1 MRGLYE
7 RALHS
12 RQSVPS
18 AGWCT
23 MRTRSSARQVQAYAH
38 PALLSL
44 DVLSNTLAYVEVKEG
59 CKFSVA
65 VICKDWRDAW
75 RRRCAGL
82 YRVLRVGAGD
92 FSFADHLGLSC
103 HGVLV
108 ADYGHSCL
116 QQMQWDGVE
125 MDVYG
130 GLDTPSAVAPGPGTT
145 VWVVNHD
152 SEGLAC
158 LDLEDVDEENRLN
171 QDSPVLWAT
180 LEGYAEGTGME
191 QLLADYRPQ
200 DVAAAGGMLLVLCTT
215 GSAFSGG
222 VYGRVA
228 VLGRSTGRVYSVF
241 GTNDDTGATIAIDEL
256 RGPSS
261 LAVRDNYCFIA
272 DRYNQ
277 RIAVFDWQQETFV
290 RSIGRDGTA
299 PILDIGDEAYWDD
312 DYEDERRGTGPGEFD
327 EPYGVAVRGNTLFV
341 SESGGRR
348 IQLLRLPDDL
358 ADTSKP
364 VETLQVIP
372 SPDGRELSG
381 LCLEGNPPYDR
392 LWCLGPAMAQGGTT
406 ADRRSC
412 VHILGPCV

>member
-1 MRGLYE
+1 
-7 RALHS
+7 
-12 RQSVPS
+12 
-18 AGWCT
+18 
-23 MRTRSSARQVQAYAH
+23 MRTRSSAKLVQAYAH
-38 PALLSL
+38 PALLSE
-44 DVLSNTLAYVEVKEG
+44 DVLSCMHPFLSVEDGYRYKTATV
-59 CKFSVA
+59 CKP
-65 VICKDWRDAW
+65 WQRAW
-75 RRRCAGL
+75 RRRCTGL
-82 YRVLRVGAGD
+82 YRVIRVGAGD
-92 FSFADHLGLSC
+92 FSYADHVGLSC
-103 HGVLV
+103 RGVLV
-108 ADYGHSCL
+108 ADYGHGCL
-116 QQMQWDGVE
+116 QQMQWNGVE

-299 PILDIGDEAYWDD
+299 PILDIGDEPYWEDD
-312 DYEDERRGTGPGEFD
+312 EYEDERRGTGPGEFD
-327 EPYGVAVRGNTLFV
+327 EPWGVAVRGNTLFV

-348 IQLLRLPDDL
+348 IQILRLPDDL

-364 VETLQVIP
+364 VEALQVIP
-372 SPDGRELSG
+372 SPDGRQLSG
-381 LCLEGNPPYDR
+381 LCSDGDR
-392 LWCLGPAMAQGGTT
+392 LWCMGPSIWARGWTT
-406 ADRRSC
+406 GPSRA
-412 VHILGPCV
+412 HILGPCV

>member
-1 MRGLYE
+1 M
-7 RALHS
+7 S
-12 RQSVPS
+12 
-18 AGWCT
+18 
-23 MRTRSSARQVQAYAH
+23 TRSSAKLVQAYAH
-38 PALLSL
+38 PALLSE
-44 DVLSNTLAYVEVKEG
+44 DVLSCMHPFLSVEDGYRYKTATV
-59 CKFSVA
+59 CKP
-65 VICKDWRDAW
+65 WQRAW
-75 RRRCAGL
+75 RRRCTGL
-82 YRVLRVGAGD
+82 YRVIRVGAGD
-92 FSFADHLGLSC
+92 FSYADHVGLSC
-103 HGVLV
+103 RGVLV
-108 ADYGHSCL
+108 ADYGHGCL
-116 QQMQWDGVE
+116 QQMQWNGVE

-130 GLDTPSAVAPGPGTT
+130 GLETPSAVAPGPGTT
-145 VWVVNHD
+145 VWVINHD
-152 SEGLAC
+152 SEGLGC

-171 QDSPVLWAT
+171 QDMPVLYAT

-200 DVAAAGGMLLVLCTT
+200 DVAAAGDMLLVLCTT
-215 GSAFSGG
+215 GGAFSGG
-222 VYGRVA
+222 VLGRVA
-228 VLGRSTGRVYSVF
+228 VLGRSTGSVYSVF

-256 RGPSS
+256 RGPCS
-261 LAVRDNYCFIA
+261 LAVRDNYCFVA

-277 RIAVFDWQQETFV
+277 RIAVFDWHQGTFV

-299 PILDIGDEAYWDD
+299 PTLEIGDGPYWDD

-327 EPYGVAVRGNTLFV
+327 EPWGVAVRGNTLFV

-358 ADTSKP
+358 ADSSKP
-364 VETLQVIP
+364 VEALQVIP

-381 LCLEGNPPYDR
+381 LCLEGNPPHDR

>member
-1 MRGLYE
+1 
-7 RALHS
+7 
-12 RQSVPS
+12 
-18 AGWCT
+18 
-23 MRTRSSARQVQAYAH
+23 MRTRSSAKLVQAYAH
-38 PALLSL
+38 PALLSE
-44 DVLSNTLAYVEVKEG
+44 DVLSCMHPFLSVEDGYRYKTATV
-59 CKFSVA
+59 CKP
-65 VICKDWRDAW
+65 WQRAW

-82 YRVLRVGAGD
+82 YRVIRVGAGD
-92 FSFADHLGLSC
+92 FSYADHVGLSC
-103 HGVLV
+103 RGVLV
-108 ADYGHSCL
+108 ADYGHGCL
-116 QQMQWDGVE
+116 QQMQWNGVE
-125 MDVYG
+125 MEVYG

-145 VWVVNHD
+145 VWVINHD
-152 SEGLAC
+152 PEGLAC
-158 LDLEDVDEENRLN
+158 LDLEDVDEENRVD
-171 QDSPVLWAT
+171 QDMPVLYST

-191 QLLADYRPQ
+191 QLLTDYRPK
-200 DVAAAGGMLLVLCTT
+200 DLAAAGGMLLVLCWTT
-215 GSAFSGG
+215 E

-228 VLGRSTGRVYSVF
+228 VLDRRTGVVQRVF

-256 RGPSS
+256 RAPSS

-299 PILDIGDEAYWDD
+299 PILDIGDEPYWEDD
-312 DYEDERRGTGPGEFD
+312 EYEDERRGTGPGEFD
-327 EPYGVAVRGNTLFV
+327 EPWGVAVRGNTLFV

-348 IQLLRLPDDL
+348 IQILRLPDDL

-364 VETLQVIP
+364 VEALQVIP

-381 LCLEGNPPYDR
+381 LCLEGNPPHDR

>member
-1 MRGLYE
+1 
-7 RALHS
+7 
-12 RQSVPS
+12 
-18 AGWCT
+18 
-23 MRTRSSARQVQAYAH
+23 MRTRSSAKLVQAYAH
-38 PALLSL
+38 PALLSE
-44 DVLSNTLAYVEVKEG
+44 DVLSCMHPFLSVEDGYRYKTATV
-59 CKFSVA
+59 CKP
-65 VICKDWRDAW
+65 WQRAW
-75 RRRCAGL
+75 RRRCTGL
-82 YRVLRVGAGD
+82 YRVIRVGAGD
-92 FSFADHLGLSC
+92 FSYADHVGLSC
-103 HGVLV
+103 RGVLV
-108 ADYGHSCL
+108 ADYGHGCL
-116 QQMQWDGVE
+116 QQMQWNGVE
-125 MDVYG
+125 MEVYG

-145 VWVVNHD
+145 VWVINHD
-152 SEGLAC
+152 PEGLAC
-158 LDLEDVDEENRLN
+158 LDLEDVDEENRVD
-171 QDSPVLWAT
+171 QDMPVLYST

-191 QLLADYRPQ
+191 QLLTNYRPK
-200 DVAAAGGMLLVLCTT
+200 DLAAAGDMLLVLCWTT
-215 GSAFSGG
+215 E

-228 VLGRSTGRVYSVF
+228 VLDRRTGVVQRVF
-241 GTNDDTGATIAIDEL
+241 GTNDDTGATSAIDEL
-256 RGPSS
+256 RDPSS
-261 LAVRDNYCFIA
+261 LAVRDNYCFVA

-277 RIAVFDWQQETFV
+277 RIAVFDWEQETFV

-299 PILDIGDEAYWDD
+299 PILDIEDQPYWDD

-327 EPYGVAVRGNTLFV
+327 EPWGVAVRGNTLFV

-364 VETLQVIP
+364 VEALQVIP

>member
-1 MRGLYE
+1 
-7 RALHS
+7 
-12 RQSVPS
+12 
-18 AGWCT
+18 
-23 MRTRSSARQVQAYAH
+23 MRTRSSAKLVQAYAH
-38 PALLSL
+38 PALLSE
-44 DVLSNTLAYVEVKEG
+44 DVLSCMHPFLSVEDGYRYKTATV
-59 CKFSVA
+59 CKP
-65 VICKDWRDAW
+65 WQRAW
-75 RRRCAGL
+75 RRRCTGL
-82 YRVLRVGAGD
+82 YRVIRVGAGD
-92 FSFADHLGLSC
+92 FSYADHVGLSC
-103 HGVLV
+103 RGVLV
-108 ADYGHSCL
+108 ADYGHGCL
-116 QQMQWDGVE
+116 QQMQWNGVE
-125 MDVYG
+125 MEVYG

-171 QDSPVLWAT
+171 QDNPVLYAT
-180 LEGYAEGTGME
+180 LEGYAEGTGMQ
-191 QLLADYRPQ
+191 QLLTNYRPK
-200 DVAAAGGMLLVLCTT
+200 DLAAAGDMLLVLCWTT
-215 GSAFSGG
+215 E

-228 VLGRSTGRVYSVF
+228 VLDRRTGVVQRVF
-241 GTNDDTGATIAIDEL
+241 GTNDDTGATSAIDEL
-256 RGPSS
+256 RDPSS

-277 RIAVFDWQQETFV
+277 RIAVFDWHQGTFV

-299 PILDIGDEAYWDD
+299 PTLEIGDGPYWDD
-312 DYEDERRGTGPGEFD
+312 DYDDERRGTGPGEFD
-327 EPYGVAVRGNTLFV
+327 EPSGVAVRGNTLFV

-348 IQLLRLPDDL
+348 IQILRLPDDL

-364 VETLQVIP
+364 VEALQIIP

-381 LCLEGNPPYDR
+381 LCLEGNPPHDR

>member
-1 MRGLYE
+1 
-7 RALHS
+7 
-12 RQSVPS
+12 
-18 AGWCT
+18 
-23 MRTRSSARQVQAYAH
+23 MRTRSSAKLVQAYAH
-38 PALLSL
+38 PALLSE
-44 DVLSNTLAYVEVKEG
+44 DVLSCMHPFLSVEDGYRYKTATV
-59 CKFSVA
+59 CKP
-65 VICKDWRDAW
+65 WQRAW

-82 YRVLRVGAGD
+82 YRVIRVGAGN
-92 FSFADHLGLSC
+92 FSFADHVGLSC
-103 HGVLV
+103 RGVLV
-108 ADYGHSCL
+108 ADYGHGCL
-116 QQMQWDGVE
+116 QQMQWNGVE

-130 GLDTPSAVAPGPGTT
+130 GLETPSAVAPGPGTT

-171 QDSPVLWAT
+171 QDMPVLYAT

-200 DVAAAGGMLLVLCTT
+200 DVAAAGDMLLVLCTT
-215 GSAFSGG
+215 GGAFSGG
-222 VYGRVA
+222 VLGRVA

-256 RGPSS
+256 RGPCS
-261 LAVRDNYCFIA
+261 LAVRDNYCFVA

-277 RIAVFDWQQETFV
+277 RIAVFDWEQETFV

-299 PILDIGDEAYWDD
+299 PTLEIGDGPYWDD
-312 DYEDERRGTGPGEFD
+312 DYDDERRGTGPGEFD
-327 EPYGVAVRGNTLFV
+327 EPSGVAVRGNTLFV

-348 IQLLRLPDDL
+348 IQILRLPDDL

-364 VETLQVIP
+364 VEALQIIP

-381 LCLEGNPPYDR
+381 LCLEGNPPHDR

>member
-1 MRGLYE
+1 
-7 RALHS
+7 
-12 RQSVPS
+12 
-18 AGWCT
+18 
-23 MRTRSSARQVQAYAH
+23 
-38 PALLSL
+38 
-44 DVLSNTLAYVEVKEG
+44 
-59 CKFSVA
+59 
-65 VICKDWRDAW
+65 
-75 RRRCAGL
+75 
-82 YRVLRVGAGD
+82 
-92 FSFADHLGLSC
+92 
-103 HGVLV
+103 
-108 ADYGHSCL
+108 
-116 QQMQWDGVE
+116 

-130 GLDTPSAVAPGPGTT
+130 GLETPSAVAPGPGTT
-145 VWVVNHD
+145 VWVINHD
-152 SEGLAC
+152 SEGLGC

-171 QDSPVLWAT
+171 QDMPVLWAT

-191 QLLADYRPQ
+191 QLLTDYRPK
-200 DVAAAGGMLLVLCTT
+200 DLAAAGGMLLVLCWTT
-215 GSAFSGG
+215 E

-228 VLGRSTGRVYSVF
+228 VLDRRTGVVQRVF

-256 RGPSS
+256 RAPSS

-277 RIAVFDWQQETFV
+277 RIAVFDWEQETFV

-299 PILDIGDEAYWDD
+299 PILDIEDQPYWDD
-312 DYEDERRGTGPGEFD
+312 DYEDERRGTGLGEFD
-327 EPYGVAVRGNTLFV
+327 EPSGVAVRGNTLFV

-364 VETLQVIP
+364 VEALQIIP

-381 LCLEGNPPYDR
+381 LCLEGNPPHDR

>member
-1 MRGLYE
+1 
-7 RALHS
+7 
-12 RQSVPS
+12 
-18 AGWCT
+18 
-23 MRTRSSARQVQAYAH
+23 MRTRSSAKLVQAYAH
-38 PALLSL
+38 PALLSE
-44 DVLSNTLAYVEVKEG
+44 DVLSCMHPFLSVEDGYRYKTATV
-59 CKFSVA
+59 CKP
-65 VICKDWRDAW
+65 WQRAW
-75 RRRCAGL
+75 RRRCTGL

-92 FSFADHLGLSC
+92 FSYADHVGLSC
-103 HGVLV
+103 RGVLV
-108 ADYGHSCL
+108 ADYGHGCL
-116 QQMQWDGVE
+116 QQMQWNGVE
-125 MDVYG
+125 MEVYG

-145 VWVVNHD
+145 VWVINHD
-152 SEGLAC
+152 PEGLAC

-171 QDSPVLWAT
+171 QDMPVSYAT

-200 DVAAAGGMLLVLCTT
+200 DVAAAGDMLLVLCTT
-215 GSAFSGG
+215 GGAFSGG
-222 VYGRVA
+222 VLGRVA

-272 DRYNQ
+272 DRYNH

-299 PILDIGDEAYWDD
+299 PILDIEDQPYWDD
-312 DYEDERRGTGPGEFD
+312 DYEDERRGTGLGEFD
-327 EPYGVAVRGNTLFV
+327 EPSGVAVRGNTLFV

-364 VETLQVIP
+364 VEALQVIP

-381 LCLEGNPPYDR
+381 LCLEGNPPHDR
-392 LWCLGPAMAQGGTT
+392 LWCLGPDMADGRGN
-406 ADRRSC
+406 RRSC

>member
-1 MRGLYE
+1 
-7 RALHS
+7 
-12 RQSVPS
+12 
-18 AGWCT
+18 
-23 MRTRSSARQVQAYAH
+23 MRTRSSAKLVQAYAH
-38 PALLSL
+38 PALLSE
-44 DVLSNTLAYVEVKEG
+44 DVLSCMHPFLSVEDGYRYKTATV
-59 CKFSVA
+59 CKP
-65 VICKDWRDAW
+65 WQRAW
-75 RRRCAGL
+75 RRRCTGL
-82 YRVLRVGAGD
+82 YRVIRVGAGD
-92 FSFADHLGLSC
+92 FSYADHVGLSC
-103 HGVLV
+103 RGVLV
-108 ADYGHSCL
+108 ADYGHGCL
-116 QQMQWDGVE
+116 QQMQWNGVE
-125 MDVYG
+125 MEVYG

-145 VWVVNHD
+145 VWVINHD
-152 SEGLAC
+152 PEGLAC
-158 LDLEDVDEENRLN
+158 LDLEDVDEENRVD
-171 QDSPVLWAT
+171 QDMPVLYST

-191 QLLADYRPQ
+191 QLLTDYRPK
-200 DVAAAGGMLLVLCTT
+200 DLAAAGDRLLVLCWTT
-215 GSAFSGG
+215 E

-228 VLGRSTGRVYSVF
+228 VLDRRTGVVQRVF
-241 GTNDDTGATIAIDEL
+241 GTNDDTGATSAIDEL
-256 RGPSS
+256 RDPSS

-272 DRYNQ
+272 DRYNH

-299 PILDIGDEAYWDD
+299 PILDIEDQPYWDD

-327 EPYGVAVRGNTLFV
+327 EPSGVAVRGNTLFV

-364 VETLQVIP
+364 VEALQVIP

-381 LCLEGNPPYDR
+381 LCLEGNPPHDR

>member
-1 MRGLYE
+1 
-7 RALHS
+7 
-12 RQSVPS
+12 
-18 AGWCT
+18 
-23 MRTRSSARQVQAYAH
+23 
-38 PALLSL
+38 
-44 DVLSNTLAYVEVKEG
+44 
-59 CKFSVA
+59 
-65 VICKDWRDAW
+65 
-75 RRRCAGL
+75 
-82 YRVLRVGAGD
+82 
-92 FSFADHLGLSC
+92 
-103 HGVLV
+103 
-108 ADYGHSCL
+108 
-116 QQMQWDGVE
+116 

-130 GLDTPSAVAPGPGTT
+130 GLETPSAVAPGPGTT

-171 QDSPVLWAT
+171 QDMPVLWAT

-200 DVAAAGGMLLVLCTT
+200 DVAAAGDMLLVLCTT
-215 GSAFSGG
+215 GGAFSGG
-222 VYGRVA
+222 VLGRVA

-256 RGPSS
+256 RGPCS
-261 LAVRDNYCFIA
+261 LAVRDNYCFVA

-277 RIAVFDWQQETFV
+277 RIAVFDWHQGTFV

-299 PILDIGDEAYWDD
+299 PTLEIGDGPYWDD
-312 DYEDERRGTGPGEFD
+312 DYDDERRGTGPGEFD
-327 EPYGVAVRGNTLFV
+327 EPSGVAVRGNTLFV

-358 ADTSKP
+358 ADSSKP
-364 VETLQVIP
+364 VEALQVIP

-381 LCLEGNPPYDR
+381 LCLEGNPPHDR

>member
-1 MRGLYE
+1 
-7 RALHS
+7 
-12 RQSVPS
+12 
-18 AGWCT
+18 
-23 MRTRSSARQVQAYAH
+23 MRTRSSAKLVQAYAH
-38 PALLSL
+38 PALLSE
-44 DVLSNTLAYVEVKEG
+44 DMLSCMHPFLSVEDGYRYKTATV
-59 CKFSVA
+59 CKP
-65 VICKDWRDAW
+65 WQRAW

-82 YRVLRVGAGD
+82 YRVIRVGAGN
-92 FSFADHLGLSC
+92 FSFADHVGLSC
-103 HGVLV
+103 RGVLV
-108 ADYGHSCL
+108 ADYGHGCL
-116 QQMQWDGVE
+116 QQMQWNGVE
-125 MDVYG
+125 MEVYG

-171 QDSPVLWAT
+171 QDMPVSYAT

-200 DVAAAGGMLLVLCTT
+200 DVAAAGDMLLVLCTT
-215 GSAFSGG
+215 GGAFSGG
-222 VYGRVA
+222 VLGRVA

-256 RGPSS
+256 RGPCS
-261 LAVRDNYCFIA
+261 LAVRDNYCFVA

-277 RIAVFDWQQETFV
+277 RIAVFDWEQETFV

-299 PILDIGDEAYWDD
+299 PTLEIGDGPYWDD

-327 EPYGVAVRGNTLFV
+327 EPSGVAVRGNTLFV

-364 VETLQVIP
+364 VEALQVIP

-381 LCLEGNPPYDR
+381 LCLEGNPPHDR

>member
-1 MRGLYE
+1 M
-7 RALHS
+7 
-12 RQSVPS
+12 
-18 AGWCT
+18 
-23 MRTRSSARQVQAYAH
+23 QAYAH
-38 PALLSL
+38 PALLSE
-44 DVLSNTLAYVEVKEG
+44 DVLSCMHPFLSVEDGYRYKTATV
-59 CKFSVA
+59 CKP
-65 VICKDWRDAW
+65 WQRAW
-75 RRRCAGL
+75 RRRCTGL
-82 YRVLRVGAGD
+82 YRVLRVGAGN
-92 FSFADHLGLSC
+92 FSYADHVGLSC
-103 HGVLV
+103 RGVLV
-108 ADYGHSCL
+108 ADYGHGCL
-116 QQMQWDGVE
+116 QQMQWNGVE

-130 GLDTPSAVAPGPGTT
+130 GLETPSAVAPGPGTT
-145 VWVVNHD
+145 VWVINHD
-152 SEGLAC
+152 SEGLGC

-171 QDSPVLWAT
+171 QDMPVSYAT

-200 DVAAAGGMLLVLCTT
+200 DVAAAGDMLLVLCTT
-215 GSAFSGG
+215 GGAFSGG
-222 VYGRVA
+222 VLGRVA

-241 GTNDDTGATIAIDEL
+241 GTNDDTGPTIAIDQL
-256 RGPSS
+256 RGPCS
-261 LAVRDNYCFIA
+261 LAVRDNYCFVA

-277 RIAVFDWQQETFV
+277 RIAVFDWEQETFV

-299 PILDIGDEAYWDD
+299 PILDIEDQPYWDD

-327 EPYGVAVRGNTLFV
+327 EPSCVAVRGNTLFV

-348 IQLLRLPDDL
+348 IQILRLPDDL

-364 VETLQVIP
+364 VEALQIIP

-381 LCLEGNPPYDR
+381 LCLEGNPPHDR

>member
-1 MRGLYE
+1 
-7 RALHS
+7 
-12 RQSVPS
+12 
-18 AGWCT
+18 
-23 MRTRSSARQVQAYAH
+23 MRTRSSAKLVQAYAH
-38 PALLSL
+38 PALLSE
-44 DVLSNTLAYVEVKEG
+44 DVLSCMHPFLSVEDGYRYKTATV
-59 CKFSVA
+59 CKP
-65 VICKDWRDAW
+65 WQRAW

-82 YRVLRVGAGD
+82 YRVIRVGAGN
-92 FSFADHLGLSC
+92 FSFADHVGLSC
-103 HGVLV
+103 RGVLV
-108 ADYGHSCL
+108 ADYGHGCL
-116 QQMQWDGVE
+116 QQMQWNGVE

-130 GLDTPSAVAPGPGTT
+130 GLETPSAVAPGLGTT
-145 VWVVNHD
+145 VWVINHD

-171 QDSPVLWAT
+171 QDMPVLYAT

-200 DVAAAGGMLLVLCTT
+200 DLAAAGDMLLVLCTT
-215 GSAFSGG
+215 GGAFSGG
-222 VYGRVA
+222 VLGRVA

-256 RGPSS
+256 RGPCS
-261 LAVRDNYCFIA
+261 LAVRDNYCFVA

-277 RIAVFDWQQETFV
+277 RIAVFDWEQETFV

-299 PILDIGDEAYWDD
+299 PILDIEDQPYWDD
-312 DYEDERRGTGPGEFD
+312 DYEDERRGTGLGEFD
-327 EPYGVAVRGNTLFV
+327 EPSGVAVRGNTLFV

-364 VETLQVIP
+364 VEALQVIP

-381 LCLEGNPPYDR
+381 LCLEGNPPHDR

>member
-1 MRGLYE
+1 
-7 RALHS
+7 
-12 RQSVPS
+12 
-18 AGWCT
+18 
-23 MRTRSSARQVQAYAH
+23 MRTRSSAKLVQAYAH
-38 PALLSL
+38 PALLSE
-44 DVLSNTLAYVEVKEG
+44 DVLSCMHPFLSVEDGYRYKTATV
-59 CKFSVA
+59 CKP
-65 VICKDWRDAW
+65 WQRAW
-75 RRRCAGL
+75 RRRCTGL
-82 YRVLRVGAGD
+82 YRVIRVGAGN
-92 FSFADHLGLSC
+92 FSFADHVGLSC
-103 HGVLV
+103 RGVLV
-108 ADYGHSCL
+108 ADYGHGCL
-116 QQMQWDGVE
+116 QQMQWNGVE

-130 GLDTPSAVAPGPGTT
+130 GLETPSAVAPGPGTT

-171 QDSPVLWAT
+171 QDMPVLYAT

-200 DVAAAGGMLLVLCTT
+200 DVAAAGDMLLVLCTT
-215 GSAFSGG
+215 GGAFSGG

-228 VLGRSTGRVYSVF
+228 VLDRRTGVVQRVF
-241 GTNDDTGATIAIDEL
+241 GTNDDTGATSAIDEL
-256 RGPSS
+256 RAPSS

-277 RIAVFDWQQETFV
+277 RIAVFDWEQETFV

-299 PILDIGDEAYWDD
+299 PILDIEDQPYWDD

-327 EPYGVAVRGNTLFV
+327 EPSGVAVRGNTLFV

-364 VETLQVIP
+364 VEALQTIP

-381 LCLEGNPPYDR
+381 LCLEGNPPHDR
-392 LWCLGPAMAQGGTT
+392 LWCLGPEMADGRGTP
-406 ADRRSC
+406 DRRSC

>member
-1 MRGLYE
+1 M
-7 RALHS
+7 
-12 RQSVPS
+12 
-18 AGWCT
+18 
-23 MRTRSSARQVQAYAH
+23 QAYAH
-38 PALLSL
+38 PALLSE
-44 DVLSNTLAYVEVKEG
+44 DVLSCMHPFLSVEDGYRYKTATV
-59 CKFSVA
+59 CKP
-65 VICKDWRDAW
+65 WQRAW

-82 YRVLRVGAGD
+82 YRVIRVGAGD
-92 FSFADHLGLSC
+92 FSYADHLGLSC
-103 HGVLV
+103 RGVLV
-108 ADYGHSCL
+108 ADYGHGCL

-130 GLDTPSAVAPGPGTT
+130 GLETPSAVAPGLGTT
-145 VWVVNHD
+145 VWVINHD

-171 QDSPVLWAT
+171 QDMPVSYAT

-200 DVAAAGGMLLVLCTT
+200 DVAAAGDMLLVLCTT
-215 GSAFSGG
+215 GGAFSGG
-222 VYGRVA
+222 VLGRVA
-228 VLGRSTGRVYSVF
+228 VLGRSTGSVYSVF

-256 RGPSS
+256 RGPCS
-261 LAVRDNYCFIA
+261 LAVRDNYCFVA

-277 RIAVFDWQQETFV
+277 RIAVFDWEQETFV

-299 PILDIGDEAYWDD
+299 PTLEIGDGPYWDD

-327 EPYGVAVRGNTLFV
+327 EPSGVAVRGNTLFV

-364 VETLQVIP
+364 VEALQIIP

-381 LCLEGNPPYDR
+381 LCLEGNPPHDR